1 MHIPAKYKFY
11 GPNNP
16 KNRLSKIRENPK
28 KIEKTPKFLKN
39 QDFLLTIRQKN
50 GKMA

>member
-1 MHIPAKYKFY
+1 MHIPAKYEFS

-16 KNRLSKIRENPK
+16 KNRPSKIRENPK
-28 KIEKTPKFLKN
+28 KIEKSPIFLKN
-39 QDFLLTIRQKN
+39 QDYLLTIRLKN